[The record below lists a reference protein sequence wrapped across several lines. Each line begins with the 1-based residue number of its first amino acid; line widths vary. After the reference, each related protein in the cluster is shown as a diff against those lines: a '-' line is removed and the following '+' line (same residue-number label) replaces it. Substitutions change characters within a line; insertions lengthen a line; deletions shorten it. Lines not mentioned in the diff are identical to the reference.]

1 MPMRNRIKEFVDSR
15 GISVYQFWQETGIS
29 RTTAYSLYNNSAQ
42 YLGRDVMDA
51 ICSRYNI
58 QPDILLKW
66 IPAQELK
73 NGD

>member
-1 MPMRNRIKEFVDSR
+1 MRNRIKEFVDSR
-15 GISVYQFWQETGIS
+15 GMSVYQFWQETGIS

-51 ICSRYNI
+51 ICSRYKI
-58 QPDILLKW
+58 QPDALLEW
-66 IPAQELK
+66 IPSEEMS